1 MTKDHD
7 LRAIQRQ
14 NELAV
19 FIRYE
24 NALRAA
30 YAQSKDP
37 HPRRRMPQD
46 SGGRICRDRIFD
58 ALG

>member
-7 LRAIQRQ
+7 LRALQRQ
-14 NELAV
+14 NDLAV

-30 YAQSKDP
+30 YAKSQDP
-37 HPRRRMPQD
+37 HPDVRRRMYQD
-46 SGGRICRDRIFD
+46 SGR
-58 ALG
+58 

>member
-1 MTKDHD
+1 MEIIRTKDHD

-30 YAQSKDP
+30 YAKSKNS
-37 HPRRRMPQD
+37 HPKRWLPQD
-46 SGGRICRDRIFD
+46 SSR
-58 ALG
+58 

>member
-7 LRAIQRQ
+7 LRALQRQ
-14 NELAV
+14 NDLAV

-30 YAQSKDP
+30 YAKSKDP
-37 HPRRRMPQD
+37 HFDARRWMYQD
-46 SGGRICRDRIFD
+46 SGR
-58 ALG
+58 

>member
-30 YAQSKDP
+30 YAKSKNS
-37 HPRRRMPQD
+37 HPDTGRRMYQD
-46 SGGRICRDRIFD
+46 SGR
-58 ALG
+58 

>member
-7 LRAIQRQ
+7 LRATQRQ
-14 NELAV
+14 NDLAV

-30 YAQSKDP
+30 YAKSQDP
-37 HPRRRMPQD
+37 HPPRWMRSSD
-46 SGGRICRDRIFD
+46 GRGLQGDCEFD

>member
-7 LRAIQRQ
+7 LRELQRQ

-30 YAQSKDP
+30 YAKSKDP
-37 HPRRRMPQD
+37 HSGRRMPQD
-46 SGGRICRDRIFD
+46 SSR
-58 ALG
+58 